1 MSPRDPLV
9 SLLTSNIGVTSARH
23 HAWTF
28 MWDSGNGSLSFA
40 CTLSVFPVPLSSV
53 VPIPLLWNVLE
64 ARFWMPHEL
73 LLLGRLF
80 WLRLLSWCPLSSLLP
95 SHVAGIF
102 PLTGLIRPTI
112 SSEFW
117 KSVSSA
123 SSTPLIFFPHLG
135 PGSTLCCLCCR
146 FLSHYLMHSFFPVL
160 CVPSPLHLAHT
171 KAEAAFLPGSP
182 ELPACSLF

>member
-9 SLLTSNIGVTSARH
+9 SLLAPSIGVTSARH
-23 HAWTF
+23 PAWTF
-28 MWDSGNGSLSFA
+28 MWDSGDGPLSFA

-53 VPIPLLWNVLE
+53 VPIPLLRNVPE

-95 SHVAGIF
+95 SHAAGIF

-123 SSTPLIFFPHLG
+123 SSTPLIFFSHLG
-135 PGSTLCCLCCR
+135 PGSNLRCR
-146 FLSHYLMHSFFPVL
+146 FLSHYLMRSFFPVL
-160 CVPSPLHLAHT
+160 WVPSPPHLAHT

>member
-9 SLLTSNIGVTSARH
+9 SLLTSSIGVTSARH

-28 MWDSGNGSLSFA
+28 MWDSGDGPLSFA

-53 VPIPLLWNVLE
+53 VPMPLLRNVPE
-64 ARFWMPHEL
+64 ARFWLPCEL
-73 LLLGRLF
+73 LLLGCVF
-80 WLRLLSWCPLSSLLP
+80 WLCLLSWCPLSSLLP
-95 SHVAGIF
+95 SHAAGIF

-123 SSTPLIFFPHLG
+123 SSTPLIFFPPSWPWLHSLL
-135 PGSTLCCLCCR
+135 PLLQIPVP
-146 FLSHYLMHSFFPVL
+146 LSDAQLL
-160 CVPSPLHLAHT
+160 PSPLCSVPASL
-171 KAEAAFLPGSP
+171 SP
-182 ELPACSLF
+182 H

>member
-1 MSPRDPLV
+1 ML
-9 SLLTSNIGVTSARH
+9 G
-23 HAWTF
+23 
-28 MWDSGNGSLSFA
+28 WDSGDGPLSFA
-40 CTLSVFPVPLSSV
+40 CTSSVFPVPLSSV
-53 VPIPLLWNVLE
+53 VPIPLLRNVPE
-64 ARFWMPHEL
+64 ARLWLPRIL

-80 WLRLLSWCPLSSLLP
+80 WLCLLSWCPLSSLLP
-95 SHVAGIF
+95 SHTVIF
-102 PLTGLIRPTI
+102 PLTGLILPAI
-112 SSEFW
+112 SSELW

-123 SSTPLIFFPHLG
+123 SSTPLIFFPPLG

-146 FLSHYLMHSFFPVL
+146 FLSHYLTRSFFPVL